1 MAVLP
6 VTGSGEAP
14 QPPADVSALYEVQVV
29 PIVAARPHQD
39 AQEVQVVAEVL
50 QQRRPG
56 AEDARA
62 DSADEGITDDSSL
75 VLQHRGTGITRVS
88 KKMNKKSFSIL
99 KCKSRTLWC
108 FPL

>member
-56 AEDARA
+56 AEDTRA
-62 DSADEGITDDSSL
+62 DSADERITDDSSSYSTIIQESH
-75 VLQHRGTGITRVS
+75 VYHRKLIRNAFQFLSVS
-88 KKMNKKSFSIL
+88 
-99 KCKSRTLWC
+99 SRTLWC
-108 FPL
+108 FLL